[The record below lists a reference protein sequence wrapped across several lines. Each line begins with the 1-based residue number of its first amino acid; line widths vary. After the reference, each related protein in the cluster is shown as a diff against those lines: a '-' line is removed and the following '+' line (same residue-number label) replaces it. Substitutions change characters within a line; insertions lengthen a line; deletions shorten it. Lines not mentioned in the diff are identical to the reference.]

1 MLVPTIII
9 ALMISS
15 IALGL
20 TLRAIEWKKTRP
32 KNHIMGVGIR
42 YLSGANE
49 NWSGME
55 CVITH
60 MHSEI
65 TTKYGKAYADDVF
78 SRLIVEVVP
87 FDGSRTTATTVVSEQ
102 NRIAGSMNT
111 ERFLPMTKKFLVA
124 VILQRKVY
132 LTVRMSAL
140 THEVIKHIMPFDRD
154 EGLNENHSR
163 IDLNEM
169 TARIESSC
177 L

>member
-1 MLVPTIII
+1 
-9 ALMISS
+9 
-15 IALGL
+15 
-20 TLRAIEWKKTRP
+20 
-32 KNHIMGVGIR
+32 
-42 YLSGANE
+42 
-49 NWSGME
+49 
-55 CVITH
+55 
-60 MHSEI
+60 
-65 TTKYGKAYADDVF
+65 
-78 SRLIVEVVP
+78 
-87 FDGSRTTATTVVSEQ
+87 
-102 NRIAGSMNT
+102 MNT

>member
-1 MLVPTIII
+1 MLVPIIII
-9 ALMISS
+9 ALIIFS

-20 TLRAIEWKKTRP
+20 ALKAREWKQTRP
-32 KNHIMGVGIR
+32 KNYIMGVGVR
-42 YLSGANE
+42 YLTGANE

-60 MHSEI
+60 MHEEI
-65 TTKYGKAYADDVF
+65 TAKYGKTYADDLF

-87 FDGSRTTATTVVSEQ
+87 FDGSKTTATTTVSEQ

-111 ERFLPMTKKFLVA
+111 ERFLPITKKFLVA

-140 THEVIKHIMPFDRD
+140 THEVIKHIMPFDKN

-163 IDLNEM
+163 IDLNDM